1 MIFPEL
7 NTQSCFGKVIIEE
20 SMSKYTLVGFSN
32 LTNFILDKTA
42 LPGVSCA
49 DNTITEFEV
58 SKFAEVNLYNSLEQA
73 LGTNVH
79 INNNKN
85 VSVIN
90 NFFIVKSLFKY
101 II

>member
-1 MIFPEL
+1 M
-7 NTQSCFGKVIIEE
+7 
-20 SMSKYTLVGFSN
+20 
-32 LTNFILDKTA
+32 LDKTA

-49 DNTITEFEV
+49 DSTITEFEV
-58 SKFAEVNLYNSLEQA
+58 SKFAEVNLYNSEQQA

-79 INNNKN
+79 KSNNKN

-90 NFFIVKSLFKY
+90 NFFMIKSLFIF